1 MAKEEYSRILTS
13 TQSNERA
20 QFFYRKI
27 GYTECGALL
36 IKALSRC
43 LAEYEK
49 VGMRPKHYGGVEE
62 FEKDHFALIFDISYN
77 SK

>member
-1 MAKEEYSRILTS
+1 MIHAIAEGIKADDFEIMDKFDPQNFE
-13 TQSNERA
+13 NNV
-20 QFFYRKI
+20 
-27 GYTECGALL
+27 CVL
-36 IKALSRC
+36 IKALSCC
-43 LAEYEK
+43 LAKYEK